1 MKRILTA
8 LAVVAMAAAIPT
20 IGSAASTDCSTLAQP
35 FTGTVNGGLTVSDS
49 DSCTLEGATI
59 HGDIDQTGGTLQ
71 MDNSTID
78 GGIDMSDGSLLVCGS
93 RINGRIDATGGSSVV
108 VGAVEQ
114 PEDGFPFSGP
124 CNCNRINGNTDVSGI
139 TGLVEFDSNTINGG
153 LDLINNGI
161 PTATEVEVEAN
172 DIQGQLNCV
181 GNASVTDDGQVNG
194 VTAGPASCPPLSKV
208 KEVPGCTT
216 LSGAS

>member
-1 MKRILTA
+1 MSKREEIEMKRILTA

-93 RINGRIDATGGSSVV
+93 RINGGIDATGGSSVV

-114 PEDGFPFSGP
+114 PEDGFPLSGACP
-124 CNCNRINGNTDVSGI
+124 GNRINGQVTVTGI
-139 TGLVEFDSNTINGG
+139 TSSSGTSVEFDSNLINGG
-153 LDLINNGI
+153 LDLFGNG
-161 PTATEVEVEAN
+161 PVEVEGN
-172 DIQGQLNCV
+172 DIQG
-181 GNASVTDDGQVNG
+181 
-194 VTAGPASCPPLSKV
+194 P
-208 KEVPGCTT
+208 
-216 LSGAS
+216 